1 MNPEGHRRPVGELIP
16 LTGASP
22 RAALAA
28 ARAVLAGRRQARALT
43 AAALSHVAVG
53 AVDRAEAGLAAA
65 ELLLAGTGQHLEI
78 AYARHNRA
86 LVAFASGDLPGALR
100 HLDDAAGRY
109 ADLGVFVPDAAL
121 DRCAVL
127 LAAGLPADALA
138 GVEAALTGPVTA
150 TKKAELLL
158 AAARIALAA
167 GHHDQAAERSAMARS
182 MFTAQHR
189 EWWRGHATFVLLQ
202 ARFLAGRSPGRLLLE
217 AGRTAVRCAS

>member
-53 AVDRAEAGLAAA
+53 AVDRAEASLAAA

-127 LAAGLPADALA
+127 LAAGFPADALPA
-138 GVEAALTGPVTA
+138 SRRPWRPRHRHQEGR
-150 TKKAELLL
+150 
-158 AAARIALAA
+158 AAAGRRPDRARRRSSRSGGRTVRDGTLHVHCAA
-167 GHHDQAAERSAMARS
+167 SRMVARS
-182 MFTAQHR
+182 CH
-189 EWWRGHATFVLLQ
+189 L
-202 ARFLAGRSPGRLLLE
+202 RFAPRR
-217 AGRTAVRCAS
+217 